1 MIDDID
7 KDNDVHNIG
16 NQDKVLL
23 DEQNQVFE
31 ANKRIFDKLKE
42 TGIMEE
48 STDTNENY
56 IMKHTS

>member
-23 DEQNQVFE
+23 DEYNQVFE

-48 STDTNENY
+48 SKDTNDNY